1 MAMTPAARWG
11 TLAACLVLAG
21 AGSAGA
27 ILWQA
32 STFDAVFADLQK
44 KLTDEGARQGVIVVA
59 EETGRSWRTREVSVR
74 FGAPGLELRWQGEA
88 RFGLGTTADLKLDTA
103 YGTAADF
110 EAMGIAGYED
120 RITIESTLTGKDF
133 AWRWD
138 AKPFRILEEKRTLAD
153 VGAMSLA
160 GTSAMTAVRF
170 ELAGVTAGDAAET
183 LTLGRLTG
191 DFKADANDM
200 RNSSVAWTLANF
212 AYDGGEEKV
221 ALGESSVTMGVAVK
235 DKEEKAEEKAGG
247 QAETLFRLDYGM
259 KLGALDEAGE
269 RLWDAWE
276 AKAAVD
282 RVPEKLLTTLAFH
295 KPEERFG
302 LLAYIQYAFHRQGLT
317 IEVPVNE
324 WRLGDERA
332 SFTGRLVDTE
342 KGLGDF
348 LVAIDPGFAEKIPE
362 LKQETEAWKKEGL
375 LVEEEGRLIG
385 RGLIDSQARFF
396 MNGKPL

>member
-11 TLAACLVLAG
+11 ALAACLVLAG

-32 STFDAVFADLQK
+32 DTFDAVFADLQK

-59 EETGRSWRTREVSVR
+59 EETGRSWRTRELSVR

-88 RFGLGTTADLKLDTA
+88 RFGFGTTADLKLDTA

-110 EAMGIAGYED
+110 EKMGIAGYED
-120 RITIESTLTGKDF
+120 RITIEANLTGKDF

-138 AKPFRILEEKRTLAD
+138 AKPFKILEEKATLAD
-153 VGAMSLA
+153 VGAMSLT
-160 GTSAMTAVRF
+160 GTSGMTDVRF
-170 ELAGVTAGDAAET
+170 ELAGVKAGDATET

-191 DFKADANDM
+191 DFKADAKDM
-200 RNSSVAWTLANF
+200 RNSSVTWSLANF
-212 AYDGGEEKV
+212 AYAGGEERV
-221 ALGESSVTMGVAVK
+221 ALADSSLTMGIAVTE
-235 DKEEKAEEKAGG
+235 DQEK
-247 QAETLFRLDYGM
+247 ETLFRLDYGM
-259 KLGALDEAGE
+259 HLGALDEAGE
-269 RLWDAWE
+269 RLWDAWD

-282 RVPEKLLTTLAFH
+282 KVPEKLLTSLAFH
-295 KPEERFG
+295 RPEERFG

-317 IEVPVNE
+317 IEVPQNE
-324 WRLGDERA
+324 WRLGEDKA
-332 SFTGRLVDTE
+332 SLTGRLADTE

-348 LVAIDPGFAEKIPE
+348 LVSIDPGFARKIPE
-362 LKQETEAWKKEGL
+362 LKQETDAWLQEGL
-375 LVEEEGRLIG
+375 LVEEDGRLLG
-385 RGLIDSQARFF
+385 RGVIDAQARFL